1 MLISHFSKAKSNT
14 RFSCCTTVTPVS
26 RYRGQRFISEIRTES
41 TLPTFYVT
49 HSETCNLLLPCHAF
63 RDMYPVLP
71 CLGIR
76 DIYHRPLLFCMV
88 SLLLYQFLRTLFWSL
103 LRINRSCGVTH
114 NVDLVYNWQSR
125 VEEQGTILTLQLDQD
140 LDLQE
145 WWYQQGRGRP

>member
-76 DIYHRPLLFCMV
+76 DIYHRPFFNPILLHRVRDWDTKWKYSKSGTATALRVFKV
-88 SLLLYQFLRTLFWSL
+88 SRSIKLFSNTLY
-103 LRINRSCGVTH
+103 
-114 NVDLVYNWQSR
+114 
-125 VEEQGTILTLQLDQD
+125 
-140 LDLQE
+140 
-145 WWYQQGRGRP
+145 

>member
-76 DIYHRPLLFCMV
+76 DIYHRPIKAFGKRSEYMSRIPRHV
-88 SLLLYQFLRTLFWSL
+88 SSRVYVSHSETCKQPS
-103 LRINRSCGVTH
+103 
-114 NVDLVYNWQSR
+114 VDLVHIS
-125 VEEQGTILTLQLDQD
+125 ECEIHG
-140 LDLQE
+140 
-145 WWYQQGRGRP
+145 GP